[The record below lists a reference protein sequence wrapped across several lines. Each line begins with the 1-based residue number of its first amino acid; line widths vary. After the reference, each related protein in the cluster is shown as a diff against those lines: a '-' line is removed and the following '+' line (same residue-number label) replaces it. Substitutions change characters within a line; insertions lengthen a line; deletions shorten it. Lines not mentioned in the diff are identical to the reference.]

1 VLGGVVSYANSAK
14 EELLGVPA
22 ALIESVGAVSAEVA
36 EAMAAGARSRFGADI
51 AVGITGVAGPGGG
64 TAEKPVGLVH
74 LCASGP
80 GTSVTRKVLLP
91 GSRSDVRNRAVVV
104 AMHMVRDL
112 LAQLSDRTPGWPPT
126 TPPRS
131 P

>member
-1 VLGGVVSYANSAK
+1 
-14 EELLGVPA
+14 
-22 ALIESVGAVSAEVA
+22 
-36 EAMAAGARSRFGADI
+36 MAAGARIRFGADI
-51 AVGITGVAGPGGG
+51 SVGITGVAGPGGG

-74 LCASGP
+74 LLASGP
-80 GTSVTRKVLLP
+80 GTSVARKVLLP